1 MTYLLAVDSS
11 ISGPDSVSR
20 PLVAEFADSWCA
32 AGPDRSVVS
41 RDLAANPV
49 PHLTTAGLH
58 YAEVLRRP
66 HESVDPAA
74 ADLQR
79 ELIDEVAGAAAVVIG
94 APMYNWS
101 IPSTLKTWLD
111 HLHVLGVTTSS
122 DDQPGKLQGIPVVV
136 VSPRGLAYDD
146 SDPGQAGDHTV
157 PAIEKI
163 LAGSMGM
170 DVTSVVVDYTLAERL
185 PAVAEHAPAG
195 ESSKAAARER
205 IRELGGG
212 GGGGPPPPPPEVKIC
227 HQD

>member
-122 DDQPGKLQGIPVVV
+122 DDQPGRLQGIPAVV

-146 SDPGQAGDHTV
+146 SDPGQAGGRPHGACDREDSGRIDGH
-157 PAIEKI
+157 
-163 LAGSMGM
+163 GR
-170 DVTSVVVDYTLAERL
+170 DERGRRL
-185 PAVAEHAPAG
+185 HARRASACGRRTRP
-195 ESSKAAARER
+195 R
-205 IRELGGG
+205 
-212 GGGGPPPPPPEVKIC
+212 
-227 HQD
+227 Q